1 MEKATL
7 PFVLRDL
14 LGAQF
19 NAALNEPLP
28 EKLVLLIDQLRK
40 SDSSP
45 TPSPAF
51 EKPRRSA
58 ST

>member
-1 MEKATL
+1 MEKGSL

-14 LGAQF
+14 LAAQF
-19 NAALNEPLP
+19 NAARNEPLP

-45 TPSPAF
+45 TAITTLGNRAGPP
-51 EKPRRSA
+51 
-58 ST
+58 